1 MQEEIRL
8 SYRSIQNKDFY
19 YILCE
24 AEFKYNNRNKTQIE
38 LINEFFECYN
48 LVYYFDNCGIEKDPE
63 VTTLIKKCPDFL
75 YNENL
80 NALFDESSDDD

>member
-8 SYRSIQNKDFY
+8 SYKSIQNKDFY

-48 LVYYFDNCGIEKDPE
+48 LVYYFDNCGIEKDLK

>member
-1 MQEEIRL
+1 MLKSEIKL
-8 SYRSIQNKDFY
+8 SHRSIQNKDFY
-19 YILCE
+19 YILLE

-48 LVYYFDNCGIEKDPE
+48 LVYDFDNYGIEKG
-63 VTTLIKKCPDFL
+63 PDFL
-75 YNENL
+75 YYENL